1 VSGNAPLTVDFTD
14 MTTGGDAPLHYDWD
28 FDNSGSTD
36 STLQNPSANYYAGTY
51 TVKLTVTDNDGDADT
66 LTRTD
71 YISVCYSDVSIGSTG
86 TYTLLQAAYDAAS
99 NLDVIHGR
107 DVTISENIDLNRPV
121 TVTIQGGYNCDHSS
135 VTGKTIITG
144 NMTISDGTVTMENVQ
159 VQ

>member
-1 VSGNAPLTVDFTD
+1 
-14 MTTGGDAPLHYDWD
+14 
-28 FDNSGSTD
+28 
-36 STLQNPSANYYAGTY
+36 
-51 TVKLTVTDNDGDADT
+51 VKLTVTDNDGDTNT

-86 TYTLLQAAYDAAS
+86 TYTSLQTAYNDAS
-99 NLDVIHGR
+99 TLDTIQGR
-107 DVTISENIDLNRPV
+107 DVTITEDIDFNRPV

-135 VTGKTIITG
+135 VTGRTTING